1 MAFLENGAKEI
12 SVVNSIRRRAEKY
25 NAAME
30 NAPPKLLDIYLN
42 LYTKGYTQEATAAIL
57 GYSPQYINL
66 LNNNLL
72 MLKFLLFLI
81 TDLSV
86 RKRKMRF
93 PLLTEKK
100 FIFPARK
107 KNCPTS

>member
-1 MAFLENGAKEI
+1 MTLNEIREDLRNIRYYYSRKEFLEANADLAESKIKEKI
-12 SVVNSIRRRAEKY
+12 EKY
-25 NAAME
+25 NRAIR

-72 MLKFLLFLI
+72 IYLCGALNN
-81 TDLSV
+81 S
-86 RKRKMRF
+86 
-93 PLLTEKK
+93 EK
-100 FIFPARK
+100 
-107 KNCPTS
+107 SSD